1 VVVSAGGNWR
11 AHIPAAWPRIWS
23 NQDVEISRRAFV
35 RALSLS
41 SIALLTASCSLV
53 EKNVGFHPAPKASTP
68 FVTAKEDFF
77 VVAVDPT
84 YRPAFDV
91 GNVATQW
98 HLDLVGL
105 DGRSTEVGYDELS
118 LWAKRKAFYTL
129 ECIGNPVGGQLIGNA
144 LWDVI
149 PLREL
154 LRRASGGIRGTRA
167 VRFEGLDG
175 FYSSVSLE
183 RAIDDYAFLA
193 IRMNGLPLASAHGFP
208 ARVLLPDLYGKK
220 QPRWLKRISLSED
233 PRTSSY
239 WEQRGWAGEVPVKT
253 TSRFDLRGKLRAG
266 RSIEISGVAYAGRR
280 GIRKVEVSV
289 DNDEWAA
296 CTLLG
301 NTSPNVW
308 SPWRY
313 QWESP
318 SAGRHTLFVRATDGT
333 GKLQTGHRQG
343 AFPDGAS
350 GYHKIE
356 VEAGV

>member
-1 VVVSAGGNWR
+1 MRVVSTKGR
-11 AHIPAAWPRIWS
+11 TSH
-23 NQDVEISRRAFV
+23 DVMMSRRTFV
-35 RALSLS
+35 RAMSAS
-41 SIALLTASCSLV
+41 AVAVLTTNCSLGQ
-53 EKNVGFHPAPKASTP
+53 KNVGFHPAAKESTP
-68 FVTAKEDFF
+68 FVTDNEEFF

-84 YRPAFDV
+84 YRPAIDPQ
-91 GNVATQW
+91 NVLVKW

-105 DGRSTEVGYDELS
+105 DGISTPVGYDELS
-118 LWAKRKAFYTL
+118 LWAKRKTFYTL

-154 LRRASGGIRGTRA
+154 LRRASGGIPGTRA
-167 VRFEGLDG
+167 VHFEGLDG

-183 RAIDDYAFLA
+183 RAIDDYAVLA
-193 IRMNGLPLASAHGFP
+193 IRMNGLPLPGAHGFP
-208 ARVLLPDLYGKK
+208 VRVLLPDLYGKK

-239 WEQRGWAGEVPVKT
+239 WEERGWAGEVPVKT
-253 TSRFDLRGKLRAG
+253 TSRFDLRGQLPAG
-266 RSIEISGVAYAGRR
+266 RSVEISGVAYAGRR

-289 DNDEWAA
+289 DNDEWVA

-313 QWESP
+313 QWENP
-318 SAGRHTLFVRATDGT
+318 SAGRHTLFVRAADGT
-333 GKLQTGHRQG
+333 GRVQIRHRQG
-343 AFPDGAS
+343 SFPDGAS

-356 VEAGV
+356 IDAGA